1 MLRLPWDY
9 PHYGLNP
16 DDQSVAD
23 AVRASVSIPF
33 FFRPVKL
40 ADTRGG
46 PSSRCVDGG
55 LLSNFPI
62 DLFDRDDGT
71 RPRWP
76 TLGVLLSAG
85 SPQPAGPGVG
95 PATRG
100 LLGLTKALVST
111 MIAAHDRVHLD
122 EPSVRDRTIFVDTM
136 QVSATDFDIGR
147 TLREELYANGRRAA
161 ERFLGGWDFER
172 HLATYRPLSRQAAQ
186 AHAKTPAQIPG
197 QPSAQRAG
205 QPVDQPQPKQAKDA
219 SGWISEAAASAL
231 AGSAPVAI
239 AR

>member
-1 MLRLPWDY
+1 
-9 PHYGLNP
+9 
-16 DDQSVAD
+16 
-23 AVRASVSIPF
+23 
-33 FFRPVKL
+33 
-40 ADTRGG
+40 
-46 PSSRCVDGG
+46 
-55 LLSNFPI
+55 
-62 DLFDRDDGT
+62 
-71 RPRWP
+71 
-76 TLGVLLSAG
+76 
-85 SPQPAGPGVG
+85 
-95 PATRG
+95 
-100 LLGLTKALVST
+100 

-147 TLREELYANGRRAA
+147 ALREELYANGRRAA